1 MPVVKRLVCLANSR
15 KLSGRCVAGKEQ
27 AEEGPGPW
35 VRPVSERP
43 MEEVS
48 EHERQYE
55 DGSDPRVLD
64 IMDVPLKGHHPK
76 AYQSE
81 NWLLDPDY
89 YWKRAGRA
97 TWDDLDALAD
107 DPAALWVNGFSTG
120 SGSNDRV
127 RLSDAALLG
136 SSLYLLY
143 SDQLKVRVFAP
154 GTSFG
159 NPKRRV
165 QAEFSHRGITYRLWV
180 TDPLVERKY
189 LAGSN
194 GEYPIGECF
203 VTVSLGEP
211 HEGYC
216 YKLVAALITPDREL
230 DRSS

>member
-1 MPVVKRLVCLANSR
+1 MDLILMRLHIPVKNT
-15 KLSGRCVAGKEQ
+15 
-27 AEEGPGPW
+27 
-35 VRPVSERP
+35 
-43 MEEVS
+43 
-48 EHERQYE
+48 
-55 DGSDPRVLD
+55 
-64 IMDVPLKGHHPK
+64 
-76 AYQSE
+76 QSF
-81 NWLLDPDY
+81 
-89 YWKRAGRA
+89 
-97 TWDDLDALAD
+97 
-107 DPAALWVNGFSTG
+107 WVNGFSTG

-127 RLSDAALLG
+127 RLSDAARLG

-143 SDQLKVRVFAP
+143 SDQLKLRVFAP

-165 QAEFSHRGITYRLWV
+165 QAEFSHRGIKYRLWV

-203 VTVSLGEP
+203 VTVSLGES